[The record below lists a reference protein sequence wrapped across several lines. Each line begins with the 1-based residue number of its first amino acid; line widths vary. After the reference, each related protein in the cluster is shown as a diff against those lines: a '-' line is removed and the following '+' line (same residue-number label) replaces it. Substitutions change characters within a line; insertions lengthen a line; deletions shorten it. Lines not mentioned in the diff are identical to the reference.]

1 MEFLIQVKQHG
12 EVCLYAAK
20 VAKPFRKQINRALG
34 VLEAL
39 TQQQFQEFYLPLI
52 QSTSPRC
59 YILSESDVL
68 LCIES
73 ELGLLLL
80 VAAANGSLAYSF
92 VEEKPRPSVASPF
105 SASLERG
112 GDHFGSCYNLI
123 AKPSAAMSNTKQ
135 LMAQGF
141 EPAYRGQFSR
151 WRHAVALFQDPHPC
165 IERNFGE
172 PTFTPRGSL
181 LHSFS
186 HWWQTPA
193 DQSVF
198 TGAATHLR
206 LVGGEW

>member
-20 VAKPFRKQINRALG
+20 VAKPLRKQLNRTLVG
-34 VLEAL
+34 LEGL

-80 VAAANGSLAYSF
+80 VAAANGSLAYAF
-92 VEEKPRPSVASPF
+92 VEEKPGASVASPF
-105 SASLERG
+105 STSLARP
-112 GDHFGSCYNLI
+112 GDDFGSVYDLI
-123 AKPSAAMSNTKQ
+123 AKPSAAISNTKQ

-172 PTFTPRGSL
+172 PTFNPRGSL
-181 LHSFS
+181 LHNFS

-193 DQSVF
+193 DHSVF
-198 TGAATHLR
+198 TSATTRMR